1 MDKLENLA
9 MVSQMIE
16 SAERNLQS
24 AKQLLREIL
33 GGSSTAPRSIVGGEV
48 SLRQPTTVTLGG
60 GGKVIEGT
68 FDGQNMTGPDGKQ
81 YPVPANYASKS
92 KLVEGDILKLTIAED
107 GSFIYKQIG
116 PIERKKIL
124 GVLMQDERGDF
135 RVLAEGKPYRVLLA
149 SLTYFKAEPG
159 DEVTIIVP
167 QVGEAVWAAVENVIK
182 KEHGGGVIAG
192 DVEFQAP
199 ASLDEEEVAPTTS
212 EDALAAPAVAP
223 EEEEF

>member
-33 GGSSTAPRSIVGGEV
+33 GGSGSSPRSIVGGDTAM
-48 SLRQPTTVTLGG
+48 RQPATVTLGG

-182 KEHGGGVIAG
+182 KEHGGGVVAG

-199 ASLDEEEVAPTTS
+199 ASLDEEGAVPATS
-212 EDALAAPAVAP
+212 EEALAVPAIAP